1 MNFRILLGAPA
12 ALAAM
17 LLLPV
22 AGAAQSAVLPGLV
35 GAPAPHPSPK
45 PALGISGSLHIAILT
60 SPTGLSASSP
70 TERPEAVRYRWVPL
84 FGTGTPVIGTPVP
97 SSTLGAPDGPGT
109 WRLDRLA
116 ATGDETLGSLTVLA
130 PVPFTA
136 KTGGF
141 LNGYHIGTYPT
152 EGDGRTDEYAPPSGF
167 IEVTPGNQELQLSE
181 HFRLRQFLTKDQF
194 DVWPKYVALDTRLLD
209 KLELVMTELNR
220 MGVRADHYYVMSGY
234 RTPQYNGPGGDG
246 RAALSRHMYGD
257 AADGWVDNDGNG
269 VMDDLNGDGRVDLR
283 DAEIIL
289 RAVERVEQKYPG
301 LTGGCGLYNAGPA
314 HGPFVHIDARGN
326 RARW

>member
-1 MNFRILLGAPA
+1 MHFPVSFGASV
-12 ALAAM
+12 ALVAT
-17 LLLPV
+17 LLLPRV
-22 AGAAQSAVLPGLV
+22 SEAQSAVLPGLV
-35 GAPAPHPSPK
+35 GTPAAVASPG
-45 PALGISGSLHIAILT
+45 PALGLSGSLHVTILT
-60 SPTGLSASSP
+60 PSVSVQPTSPIDQ
-70 TERPEAVRYRWVPL
+70 TEAIRYRWMPL
-84 FGTGTPVIGTPVP
+84 FGTGTPVLGTPVP
-97 SSTLGAPDGPGT
+97 STTIGAPDGPGT
-109 WRLDRLA
+109 WRLDRLSA
-116 ATGDETLGSLTVLA
+116 ANDEPLASLIVLA

-136 KTGGF
+136 KADGS

-152 EGDGRTDEYAPPSGF
+152 EGSGRTDEYAPPAGF

-194 DVWPKYVALDTRLLD
+194 EVWPKYVALDTRLLD
-209 KLELVMTELNR
+209 KLELVMQELNR

-257 AADGWVDNDGNG
+257 AADGWVDNDRDG
-269 VMDDLNGDGRVDLR
+269 VMDDLNGDGRIDLR

-289 RAVERVEQKYPG
+289 RAVERVETRYPG
-301 LTGGCGLYNAGPA
+301 LVGGCGLYNAGPA
-314 HGPFVHIDARGN
+314 HGPFVHIDARGY

>member
-1 MNFRILLGAPA
+1 MNFRMIRGALA
-12 ALAAM
+12 ALAAT

-22 AGAAQSAVLPGLV
+22 VGAAQSAVLSGLV
-35 GAPAPHPSPK
+35 GAPTPLNEST
-45 PALGISGSLHIAILT
+45 PALGLSGSLRVTILT
-60 SPTGLSASSP
+60 APTSFPGESGGDVPA
-70 TERPEAVRYRWVPL
+70 AIRYRWVPL
-84 FGTGTPVIGTPVP
+84 FGTRTPVIGTPVP
-97 SSTLGAPDGPGT
+97 SSVLGAPDGPGT
-109 WRLDRLA
+109 WRLERLA
-116 ATGDETLGSLTVLA
+116 AKGGETLGSLTVLA
-130 PVPFTA
+130 PVPFVA
-136 KTGGF
+136 KTDGF

-152 EGDGRTDEYAPPSGF
+152 EGDGRLDEYAPPSGF

-209 KLELVMTELNR
+209 KLELVMKELNR
-220 MGVRADHYYVMSGY
+220 MGVRADHYHVMSGY

-257 AADGWVDNDGNG
+257 AADGWVDNDGDG

-301 LTGGCGLYNAGPA
+301 LVGGCGIYNAGPA
-314 HGPFVHIDARGN
+314 HGPFVHIDARGY